1 MSAPIELDALDL
13 SAMLCSK
20 VCHDV
25 INPVAAM
32 ENGFQL
38 LEMDQKPESRE
49 EAMKLIRHSAVQA
62 TAKLK
67 YARIAFGSSGSPT
80 AQVDVGDAGELGKQL
95 FEPDLKVEFSIPK
108 TLIAKNRVKL
118 LLNLMLIAAGAVPRG
133 GVMKVDPIGSGEAM
147 GFTVKVS
154 AERVRLQPVTESL
167 LAGSPSEPVTAQ
179 TIQPFYAG
187 VLAREQGMKIAVAS
201 DATSATLTAQ

>member
-1 MSAPIELDALDL
+1 MSAPIELDPLDL

-38 LEMDQKPESRE
+38 LDMDQKPESRE
-49 EAMKLIRHSAVQA
+49 EAMKLIRHSAEQA

-95 FEPDLKVEFSIPK
+95 FEPDVTVEFSIPR
-108 TLIAKNRVKL
+108 TLLPKNRVKL
-118 LLNLMLIAAGAVPRG
+118 LLNMMLIAAGSVPRG
-133 GVMKVDPIGSGEAM
+133 GAMKVSPIGEGEKM
-147 GFTVKVS
+147 GFTVSV
-154 AERVRLQPVTESL
+154 AADRVRVQPVVESL
-167 LAGSPSEPVTAQ
+167 LAGTPAEPVSAQ
-179 TIQPFYAG
+179 TIQPFYTG
-187 VLAREQGMKIAVAS
+187 VLAREQGMRVTLSA
-201 DATSATLTAQ
+201 DPTSATLTAQ

>member
-1 MSAPIELDALDL
+1 MSAPVELSALDL

-49 EAMKLIRHSAVQA
+49 EAMKLIRHSAIQA

-80 AQVDVGDAGELGKQL
+80 AQLDVGDAGELGQQL
-95 FEPDLKVEFSIPK
+95 FEPDLKVNFSIPK

-118 LLNLMLIAAGAVPRG
+118 LLNMMLIAAGFVPRG
-133 GVMKVDPIGSGEAM
+133 GTMTIEPIGSGETM
-147 GFTVKVS
+147 GFSVKVTAS
-154 AERVRLQPVTESL
+154 MVRVHPAIENL
-167 LAGSPSEPVTAQ
+167 LAGTPAEPVSAQ

-187 VLAREQGMKIAVAS
+187 VLAREQGMKLAVAA
-201 DATSATLTAQ
+201 DAASATLNAQ

>member
-1 MSAPIELDALDL
+1 MSAPIELSSLDL
-13 SAMLCSK
+13 SALLCSK

-67 YARIAFGSSGSPT
+67 YARIAFGSSGSPK
-80 AQVDVGDAGELGKQL
+80 AQLDVGDAGELGKQL
-95 FEPDLKVEFSIPK
+95 FEPEIKVAFGIPK
-108 TLIAKNRVKL
+108 TLMAKNRVKL
-118 LLNLMLIAAGAVPRG
+118 LLNLMLIVAGIIPRG
-133 GVMKVDPIGSGEAM
+133 GSMTIEPIGGGETM
-147 GFTVKVS
+147 GFKIQ
-154 AERVRLQPVTESL
+154 AEGPLVRVHPEVESL
-167 LAGSPSEPVTAQ
+167 LAGTPPEGVTAQ
-179 TIQPFYAG
+179 NVQPFYTG
-187 VLAREQGMKIAVAS
+187 LLARTEGMKLSLVA
-201 DATSATLTAQ
+201 DAGSATVTAQ

>member
-1 MSAPIELDALDL
+1 MSAPIELSALDL

-67 YARIAFGSSGSPT
+67 YARIAFGSSGSPA
-80 AQVDVGDAGELGKQL
+80 AQVDVGDAGELGRQL
-95 FEPDLKVEFSIPK
+95 FEPEVKLEFGIPK
-108 TLIAKNRVKL
+108 TLLPKNRVKL

-133 GVMKVDPIGSGEAM
+133 GVMKVNPIGAGETM
-147 GFTVKVS
+147 GFTVRVE
-154 AERVRLQPVTESL
+154 AERVRLQPGTEAL
-167 LAGSPSEPVTAQ
+167 LAGTPAEPVTAQ

-187 VLAREQGMKIAVAS
+187 VLAREQGMKITLAVEPAG
-201 DATSATLTAQ
+201 ATLSAQ

>member
-67 YARIAFGSSGSPT
+67 FARIAFGSSGSPT
-80 AQVDVGDAGELGKQL
+80 AQIDIGDAGELGKQL
-95 FEPDLKVEFSIPK
+95 FEPDVKVEFAIPK
-108 TLIAKNRVKL
+108 TLVPKNRVKL

-133 GVMKVDPIGSGEAM
+133 GVMKIDPIGSGETM

-154 AERVRLQPVTESL
+154 AERVRLQPVIEGL
-167 LAGSPSEPVTAQ
+167 LAGTPAEPVTAQ
-179 TIQPFYAG
+179 TVQPFYAG
-187 VLAREQGMKIAVAS
+187 LLAREQGMKISLAM

>member
-1 MSAPIELDALDL
+1 MSAPIELSALDL

-49 EAMKLIRHSAVQA
+49 EAMKLIQQSAVQA

-80 AQVDVGDAGELGKQL
+80 AQVDVGDAGDLGRQL
-95 FEPDLKVEFSIPK
+95 FEPEIKVAFTIPK
-108 TLIAKNRVKL
+108 TLLAKNRVKL
-118 LLNLMLIAAGAVPRG
+118 LLNMMLIAAGAVSRG
-133 GVMKVDPIGSGEAM
+133 GTMKVDPIGSGETM
-147 GFTVKVS
+147 GFTVKVE
-154 AERVRLQPVTESL
+154 AERVRMHPSTESL
-167 LAGSPSEPVTAQ
+167 LAGTPAEALTAQ
-179 TIQPFYAG
+179 TIQPFYTG
-187 VLAREQGMKIAVAS
+187 LLAREQGMKLTLAAE
-201 DATSATLTAQ
+201 AGSATLAAQ

>member
-1 MSAPIELDALDL
+1 MSAPIELTALDL

-49 EAMKLIRHSAVQA
+49 EAMKLIRNSAVQA

-80 AQVDVGDAGELGKQL
+80 AQLDIGDAGELGKQL
-95 FEPDLKVEFSIPK
+95 FEPEVKVEFNIAK
-108 TLIAKNRVKL
+108 TLVAKNRVKL

-133 GVMKVDPIGSGEAM
+133 GVMKVDPVGSGESM
-147 GFTVKVS
+147 GFTVRVE

-167 LAGSPSEPVTAQ
+167 LAGTPAEAVTAQ
-179 TIQPFYAG
+179 TIQPFYTG
-187 VLAREQGMKIAVAS
+187 VLAREQGMTITLAAEP
-201 DATSATLTAQ
+201 TSATLTAQ

>member
-1 MSAPIELDALDL
+1 MSAPVELSALDL

-80 AQVDVGDAGELGKQL
+80 AQLDVGDAGDLGRQL
-95 FEPDLKVEFSIPK
+95 FEPDLKVDFGIPK

-118 LLNLMLIAAGAVPRG
+118 LLNLMLIAAGFVPRG
-133 GVMKVDPIGSGEAM
+133 GTMKIDLIGAGETM
-147 GFTVKVS
+147 GFTI
-154 AERVRLQPVTESL
+154 RVEAPMVRVHAAVESL
-167 LAGSPSEPVTAQ
+167 LAGTPAEPVSAQ

-187 VLAREQGMKIAVAS
+187 VLARAEGMTVTVAA
-201 DATSATLTAQ
+201 DAAGATLTAQ

>member
-1 MSAPIELDALDL
+1 MSAPIELSALDL
-13 SAMLCSK
+13 SALLCSK

-67 YARIAFGSSGSPT
+67 YARIAYGSSGSPK
-80 AQVDVGDAGELGKQL
+80 AQLDVGDAGELGKQL
-95 FEPDLKVEFSIPK
+95 FEPEIKVTFNIPK
-108 TLIAKNRVKL
+108 TLLAKNRVKL
-118 LLNLMLIAAGAVPRG
+118 LLNLMLILSGVIPRG
-133 GVMKVDPIGSGEAM
+133 GAMTVDSVGGGETM
-147 GFTVKVS
+147 GFKI
-154 AERVRLQPVTESL
+154 RVEGPMVRVHPETESL
-167 LAGSPSEPVTAQ
+167 LAGTPPEGVTAQ
-179 TIQPFYAG
+179 NVQPFYAG
-187 VLAREQGMKIAVAS
+187 LLARAEGITLTLVA
-201 DATSATLTAQ
+201 DAGGGTLTAQ

>member
-1 MSAPIELDALDL
+1 MSALTELSALDL

-38 LEMDQKPESRE
+38 LEMDQNAESRE

-80 AQVDVGDAGELGKQL
+80 AQLDVGDAGELGSQL
-95 FEPDLKVEFSIPK
+95 FEPDLKVSFGIPK

-118 LLNLMLIAAGAVPRG
+118 LLNLMLIAAGFVPRG
-133 GVMKVDPIGSGEAM
+133 GTMKVDPIGSGETM
-147 GFTVKVS
+147 GFTV
-154 AERVRLQPVTESL
+154 RVEAQMVRVHQAVEGL
-167 LAGSPSEPVTAQ
+167 LAGTPAEPVSVQ
-179 TIQPFYAG
+179 TIQPFYTG
-187 VLAREQGMKIAVAS
+187 VLAREQRMKLSLAS
-201 DATSATLTAQ
+201 DAGSATLTAQ

>member
-1 MSAPIELDALDL
+1 MSAPIELDSLDL

-49 EAMKLIRHSAVQA
+49 EAMKLIRDSAIKA
-62 TAKLK
+62 SAKLE

-80 AQVDVGDAGELGKQL
+80 AQVDIGDAATLGKRL
-95 FEPDLKVEFSIPK
+95 FEPEVKLEFSIPK
-108 TLIAKNRVKL
+108 TLIPKNRVKL

-133 GVMKVDPIGSGEAM
+133 GVMKVDPIGSGETM
-147 GFTVKVS
+147 GFTVNVS
-154 AERVRLQPVTESL
+154 AERVRIQPWTEAL
-167 LAGSPSEPVTAQ
+167 LAGTPAEPVTAQ

-187 VLAREQGMKIAVAS
+187 VLAREQGMKIGLAVEG
-201 DATSATLTAQ
+201 TSATLSAQ